1 MGFKCGIVGLP
12 NVGKSTLFN
21 AITKSSI
28 PAENFPFCTIEPNI
42 GVVEVP
48 DSRLDQLQ
56 NIIQSKKVIPA
67 SLNLVDI
74 AGLVKGASEGEG
86 LGNSFLSNIREM
98 NALAHVVRC
107 FDDPNITHID
117 GEVDAVRDAEVI
129 NLELVFAD
137 LSTLSRR
144 KEKIEKK
151 VRSGDKALSEELIL
165 IDKCEELLQ
174 KGVFLD
180 EKSFSEDEIQIV
192 RSFQLLTV
200 KPIFYIANISDGY
213 HSDKHF
219 KNLKNYA
226 KSMYQDVIPV
236 KIKLEE
242 EISALD
248 ETEKK
253 EFLLLEGIEE
263 PALNKIIRKGFEILG
278 LETFFTAGPN
288 ELRAW
293 TINKGSL
300 APQAA
305 GKIHTDFERG
315 FIKAETISFNDFIFL
330 GSESAAKENGKLRLE
345 GRDYVVKDGDIIHFK
360 FNV

>member
-56 NIIQSKKVIPA
+56 NIIKSKKVIPA

-107 FDDPNITHID
+107 FDDPNITHVD

-144 KEKIEKK
+144 REKIEKK

-165 IDKCEELLQ
+165 ID
-174 KGVFLD
+174 
-180 EKSFSEDEIQIV
+180 
-192 RSFQLLTV
+192 
-200 KPIFYIANISDGY
+200 
-213 HSDKHF
+213 
-219 KNLKNYA
+219 
-226 KSMYQDVIPV
+226 
-236 KIKLEE
+236 
-242 EISALD
+242 
-248 ETEKK
+248 
-253 EFLLLEGIEE
+253 
-263 PALNKIIRKGFEILG
+263 
-278 LETFFTAGPN
+278 
-288 ELRAW
+288 
-293 TINKGSL
+293 
-300 APQAA
+300 
-305 GKIHTDFERG
+305 
-315 FIKAETISFNDFIFL
+315 
-330 GSESAAKENGKLRLE
+330 
-345 GRDYVVKDGDIIHFK
+345 
-360 FNV
+360 

>member
-1 MGFKCGIVGLP
+1 MGFKCGIIGLP

-21 AITKSSI
+21 AITNSSI

-107 FDDPNITHID
+107 FDDPNITHVY

-144 KEKIEKK
+144 
-151 VRSGDKALSEELIL
+151 
-165 IDKCEELLQ
+165 
-174 KGVFLD
+174 
-180 EKSFSEDEIQIV
+180 
-192 RSFQLLTV
+192 
-200 KPIFYIANISDGY
+200 
-213 HSDKHF
+213 
-219 KNLKNYA
+219 
-226 KSMYQDVIPV
+226 
-236 KIKLEE
+236 
-242 EISALD
+242 
-248 ETEKK
+248 
-253 EFLLLEGIEE
+253 
-263 PALNKIIRKGFEILG
+263 
-278 LETFFTAGPN
+278 
-288 ELRAW
+288 
-293 TINKGSL
+293 
-300 APQAA
+300 
-305 GKIHTDFERG
+305 
-315 FIKAETISFNDFIFL
+315 
-330 GSESAAKENGKLRLE
+330 
-345 GRDYVVKDGDIIHFK
+345 
-360 FNV
+360 